1 VPAIATFAVPCRD
14 AGPHLRPLLESL
26 LAQTRQDFDLLL
38 VDDASTD
45 GSAELARSI
54 AGARVRVVRNERPLG
69 LAGNF
74 ARCVELTATP
84 FVCLAHQDD
93 VYEPGYLEAL
103 FDALQARP
111 DAAFAHCP
119 ARAIDA
125 DGRVVDSAAERH
137 KVRRCARA
145 ANADR
150 RALYALLFRGNFVCC
165 PSVLFRTDALRAA
178 GGFDARWHYALDW
191 ELWFRLLRA
200 SHSFATVTRPLLRY
214 RRHDAAASRART
226 RDLSRFREE
235 VEVLAQAREL
245 GVAAG
250 LLDAGARSTAV
261 RNNALHEACDDL
273 HRGDRAAAAAKIA
286 FVRALPGFSRDPWLC
301 AFAAMARLGA
311 PGRTALT
318 AGRALAVRLG
328 LGG

>member
-1 VPAIATFAVPCRD
+1 MPAIATFAVPCRD

-74 ARCVELTATP
+74 ARCAELAATP
-84 FVCLAHQDD
+84 FLCLAHQDD
-93 VYEPGYLEAL
+93 VYEGDYLAAML
-103 FDALQARP
+103 AALQARP

-125 DGRVVDSAAERH
+125 DGRAVDSPAERR
-137 KVRRCARA
+137 KLRLCARA

-150 RALYALLFRGNFVCC
+150 RALYGLLFGGNFVCC
-165 PSVLFRTDALRAA
+165 PSVLFRTEVLRAA
-178 GGFDARWHYALDW
+178 GGFDARLHFALDW

-200 SHSFATVTRPLLRY
+200 GHSFATVTRPLLRY
-214 RRHDAAASRART
+214 RRHDRAASRQLT
-226 RDLSRFREE
+226 HDLSRFREE
-235 VEVLAQAREL
+235 VEVLAQARDL
-245 GVAAG
+245 GIAAG
-250 LLDAGARSTAV
+250 LLPAGARSTAV

-273 HRGDRAAAAAKIA
+273 RAGDRAAAAAKIA
-286 FVRALPGFSRDPWLC
+286 FVRALPGFARDPWLA
-301 AFAAMARLGA
+301 AFAAISRLGA

>member
-1 VPAIATFAVPCRD
+1 MAANDNRHLITVADPAALAATA
-14 AGPHLRPLLESL
+14 
-26 LAQTRQDFDLLL
+26 
-38 VDDASTD
+38 
-45 GSAELARSI
+45 AEHVLAR
-54 AGARVRVVRNERPLG
+54 
-69 LAGNF
+69 
-74 ARCVELTATP
+74 TA
-84 FVCLAHQDD
+84 ANS
-93 VYEPGYLEAL
+93 
-103 FDALQARP
+103 
-111 DAAFAHCP
+111 
-119 ARAIDA
+119 
-125 DGRVVDSAAERH
+125 GRVAICLTGGSTP
-137 KVRRCARA
+137 KQ
-145 ANADR
+145 
-150 RALYALLFRGNFVCC
+150 LYQLLWRGNFVCC